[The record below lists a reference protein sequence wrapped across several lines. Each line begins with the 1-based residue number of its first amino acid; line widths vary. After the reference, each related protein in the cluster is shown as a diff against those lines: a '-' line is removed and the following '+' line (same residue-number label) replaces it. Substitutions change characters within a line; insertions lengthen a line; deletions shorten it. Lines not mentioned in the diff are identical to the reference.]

1 MTMLQHHIK
10 KNKLVSFML
19 AILVLTAGT
28 LPFLLFREQ
37 LQQLSAVGYIGLFL
51 ACLATNASVFL
62 PANGIAFTVAASAAL
77 DPLLCAIVGGLGT
90 ACGEVVGYF
99 IGRCG
104 HAQIEDRQS
113 FQRVAEALD
122 RYGNWAIFILAFL
135 PLPLF
140 DLIGIAAGT
149 AGLRLLRFFLVC
161 CIGKIGKML
170 LYVFV
175 IQHFLPF

>member
-1 MTMLQHHIK
+1 MIQYHIK
-10 KNKLVSFML
+10 KSKLASSIL
-19 AILVLTAGT
+19 AVLILAAGT

-37 LQQLSAVGYIGLFL
+37 VQQLSAVGYIGLFL

-62 PANGIAFTVAASAAL
+62 PANGIAFTIAASAAL
-77 DPLLCAIVGGLGT
+77 DPLLCAVVGGLGT

-104 HAQIEDRQS
+104 HAQLEDRQS
-113 FQRVAEALD
+113 FQKVAEALD
-122 RYGNWAIFILAFL
+122 RYGNWAIFVLAFL
-135 PLPLF
+135 PIPLF

-149 AGLRLLRFFLVC
+149 AGLRLTRFFLVC

-175 IQHFLPF
+175 IQQFLPM

>member
-1 MTMLQHHIK
+1 MLRHHIK
-10 KNKLVSFML
+10 KSKLASFVL
-19 AILVLTAGT
+19 AVLVLAAGT

-37 LQQLSAVGYIGLFL
+37 LQQLSAVGYVGLFL

-90 ACGEVVGYF
+90 ACGEVVGYV

-104 HAQIEDRQS
+104 HAQVGDGKS
-113 FQRVAEALD
+113 FQKMAAALD
-122 RYGNWAIFILAFL
+122 RYGNWAIFLLAFL

-149 AGLRLLRFFLVC
+149 AGLRLPRFFLVC

-170 LYVFV
+170 LYVFL
-175 IQHFLPF
+175 IQPFLPF